1 MAALAVFGLVALA
14 ALGASLAT
22 VEAAVPHRRLVP
34 ATTSLH
40 RHELLPTFLG
50 ETLANA
56 QRLLGAGRRIAHRLH
71 GAAPRHQ
78 LGRVLFSRRHPGH
91 DTCSPCHLA
100 RSALRVPVDLVGPNP
115 HTPFEL
121 RHRRG
126 GVTYE
131 TGSSGVDGSMFD
143 GSLFDGSLFDGSLFD
158 GSMTEAPR
166 ISATS
171 SGDASRRVGQP
182 SPLVPQRNSRS

>member
-1 MAALAVFGLVALA
+1 M
-14 ALGASLAT
+14 
-22 VEAAVPHRRLVP
+22 P
-34 ATTSLH
+34 ATTSRH

-71 GAAPRHQ
+71 VAAPRHQ
-78 LGRVLFSRRHPGH
+78 IGRVLFSRRHPGH
-91 DTCSPCHLA
+91 DACSPCHLA
-100 RSALRVPVDLVGPNP
+100 RSALRVLVDLVEPNP

-121 RHRRG
+121 WRRGG

-131 TGSSGVDGSMFD
+131 TGSSGFD
-143 GSLFDGSLFDGSLFD
+143 GSLFDGSLFDGSMFDGSLFD